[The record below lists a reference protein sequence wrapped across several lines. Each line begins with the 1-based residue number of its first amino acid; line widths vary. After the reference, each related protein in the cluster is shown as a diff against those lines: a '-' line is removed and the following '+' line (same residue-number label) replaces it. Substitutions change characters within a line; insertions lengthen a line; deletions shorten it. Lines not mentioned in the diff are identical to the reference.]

1 VTWLDGVELGSSD
14 SYDAPRVYRV
24 PRGVAREGRN
34 LLAVRVY
41 DSGGNGGFTGEA
53 AALRIG
59 AEGEAPLGL
68 AGEWRYRVGLDL
80 DDLAPLPPDPASPNR
95 PAVLYNAML
104 EPLAP
109 YALRGFLWYQGES
122 NADRA
127 HQYRS
132 LFQTLIRDWRA
143 AWGGEELPFY
153 FVQLASF
160 LRREPEPGP
169 SDWAELR
176 EAQAMALALPAT
188 GMAVTI
194 DIGESQDIH
203 PTNKQDVGKRL
214 ALAARALA
222 YGERDLVYSGPI
234 YRQMSV
240 EGSKARL
247 WFDHV
252 GGGLTVRGD
261 GLMGFEVAGADGQ
274 FRPAQAAIEGDT
286 IVAWSPA
293 VAKPVAVRY
302 AWERDPAVSLF
313 NKEGLPASP
322 FRTDRWRR

>member
-1 VTWLDGVELGSSD
+1 VCTGF
-14 SYDAPRVYRV
+14 

-194 DIGESQDIH
+194 DIGEADDIH
-203 PTNKQDVGKRL
+203 PRNKVEVGNRL
-214 ALAARALA
+214 ARHALNRL
-222 YGERDLVYSGPI
+222 YGEPVADSGPLLSGWTAHAG
-234 YRQMSV
+234 RV
-240 EGSKARL
+240 VLR
-247 WFDHV
+247 FDAV
-252 GGGLTVRGD
+252 AGGLEAKG
-261 GLMGFEVAGADGQ
+261 GALHGFAVAGADRV
-274 FRPAQAAIEGDT
+274 FHWAEARIIAEDRVEVWSAAVPE
-286 IVAWSPA
+286 
-293 VAKPVAVRY
+293 PVAVRY
-302 AWERDPAVSLF
+302 GWAANPRVSLYDGA
-313 NKEGLPASP
+313 GLPASP
-322 FRTDRWRR
+322 FRTDAWPGITAPRE